1 LAAALPCGSAEQ
13 MAMSEHTSDIETA
26 EARDERAGRLA
37 TRIAIAGFALMFIAA
52 TVMWIHFGP
61 LIFMDLVTAVANCF

>member
-1 LAAALPCGSAEQ
+1 
-13 MAMSEHTSDIETA
+13 MSEHIGDIEAA
-26 EARDERAGRLA
+26 EAARDERAGRIA

-61 LIFMDLVTAVANCF
+61 LIFMDRVTAVANCF

>member
-1 LAAALPCGSAEQ
+1 
-13 MAMSEHTSDIETA
+13 MSEHISDIEAA
-26 EARDERAGRLA
+26 EAARDERAGRIA

>member
-1 LAAALPCGSAEQ
+1 
-13 MAMSEHTSDIETA
+13 MSEHISDIEA
-26 EARDERAGRLA
+26 EETRDERAGRMA
-37 TRIAIAGFALMFIAA
+37 TRIAIAGFTLMFVAA

>member
-1 LAAALPCGSAEQ
+1 
-13 MAMSEHTSDIETA
+13 MSQDITHEADTD

-37 TRIAIAGFALMFIAA
+37 TRLALAGFALMFVAA

-61 LIFMDLVTAVANCF
+61 LIFMDLATAVANCF